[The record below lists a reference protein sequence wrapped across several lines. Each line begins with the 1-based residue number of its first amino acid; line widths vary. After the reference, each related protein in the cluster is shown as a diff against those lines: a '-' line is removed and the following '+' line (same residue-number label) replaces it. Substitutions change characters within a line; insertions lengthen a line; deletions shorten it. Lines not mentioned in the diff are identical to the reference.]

1 LTIARTAFERVYSAQ
16 NDVRIKERMLLVLNV
31 AFYGEV
37 AANVAREIHKVKGW
51 ACQWL
56 KRCKKKDWR
65 TDQKAGDIR
74 RYPDKQYAGQ
84 KLFCRKETIRA
95 GKQRSRLKG

>member
-1 LTIARTAFERVYSAQ
+1 MTIARTGFEKVYRAQ
-16 NDVRIKERMLLVLNV
+16 KDVRVKERLLLVLNV
-31 AFYGEV
+31 ACYGEV

-65 TDQKAGDIR
+65 TDQKVADIY
-74 RYPDKQYAGQ
+74 RYPDKQYAVQ
-84 KLFCRKETIRA
+84 KLFCRKETIRT